1 MSFDYPPLGN
11 GTYPPYLTSDSY
23 FSDAVFTQNLQV
35 DGTGIYTV
43 LTSSTTGNLYVSGS
57 TSFPGGISGP
67 AADFF
72 ALMPGDNSAT
82 IAGGTPVL
90 FPQNGP
96 TNGPYI
102 TSNGP
107 QVGTFTLANV
117 GTYQVKFQ
125 ASVTEPGQLVV
136 VLNNVQQTSTQVGR
150 STGSCQIVGNSL
162 VTTTVP
168 NTVLSINNPSGN
180 TPALTLTPT
189 AGGTHSVSAHLVIKQ
204 LF

>member
-1 MSFDYPPLGN
+1 MSYDYPPLGN
-11 GTYPPYLTSDSY
+11 GSYPPYLTSDSY

-35 DGTGIYTV
+35 DGFGFYTV

-57 TSFPGGISGP
+57 TSFPGGLSGP

-72 ALMPGDNSAT
+72 ALAPGDNSAT
-82 IAGGTPVL
+82 IAGGEPVL
-90 FPQNGP
+90 FPQNGA

-125 ASVTEPGQLVV
+125 VSVTEPGQLVV
-136 VLNNVQQTSTQVGR
+136 VLNGVQQTSTQVGR
-150 STGSCQIVGNSL
+150 STGTCQIVGNSL
-162 VTTTVP
+162 VTTSLP
-168 NTVLSINNPSGN
+168 NTILSINNPSGN
-180 TPALTLTPT
+180 TPALTITPV
-189 AGGTHSVSAHLVIKQ
+189 AGGTYSASAHLVIKQ